1 MNPTDPISISISHTP
16 RRRGLRK
23 PKIIRENPGLMITT
37 VITILLLFT
46 VFVTPVFAATKLD
59 DLSSR
64 STFSVMCDKTTTT
77 IDNGIYCVSVQ
88 DVTGRYGEGTYT
100 IATSARHPVP
110 DTNVFY
116 GGVDQNPGS
125 TYLTV
130 RVYNTSKEYVSTT
143 SGPIQSP
150 GYTLVALD
158 TCSPVTTQND
168 NSVYTTW
175 ATQEG
180 LLINQ
185 TIAVEGTTLE
195 DSMVRVTTSITNN
208 NADARRVGIRYVWD
222 MMMDDED
229 GSWFAERLPDEDWI
243 DTECEWVSPT
253 FRRYAATNDPNRSIF
268 IVWGNLTG
276 FALTPPPTT
285 PDLLQFAEWEGVFD
299 HAFDYTPTGQTLA
312 GPGADSAI
320 AYYWGHD
327 GANAITIESG
337 ESVSVTQ
344 YLHVTPPPPRD
355 VPALI
360 PIGIAAL
367 AGLLVFIGAGVIV
380 RGRQSN

>member
-1 MNPTDPISISISHTP
+1 
-16 RRRGLRK
+16 
-23 PKIIRENPGLMITT
+23 MITT
-37 VITILLLFT
+37 VITVLLLFT
-46 VFVTPVFAATKLD
+46 AFVTPVFAATKLA
-59 DLSSR
+59 DLSSGGMIAA
-64 STFSVMCDKTTTT
+64 TVVGKCTAD
-77 IDNGIYCVSVQ
+77 IDNGIYRVSVQ
-88 DVTGRYGEGTYT
+88 DVAGRGTYT
-100 IATSARHPVP
+100 IATSTGHPVP
-110 DTNVFY
+110 NKNVFY
-116 GGVDQNPGS
+116 GGVDQEPWS

-143 SGPIQSP
+143 SGPVPSSE
-150 GYTLVALD
+150 YTLVSLD

-175 ATQEG
+175 VTQEG

-185 TIAVEGTTLE
+185 TIAVEGTTLA

-208 NADARRVGIRYVWD
+208 DATTSYRVGIRYVWD
-222 MMMDDED
+222 IMIGDED
-229 GSWFAERLPDEDWI
+229 GSWFAGRLPDANWTG
-243 DTECEWVSPT
+243 TECGWAPPT
-253 FRRYAATNDPNRSIF
+253 FRRYAATNDPDRPIF
-268 IVWGNLTG
+268 TLVGTSKPIG
-276 FALTPPPTT
+276 ALSPSPTT
-285 PDLLQFAEWEGVFD
+285 PDLLQFAEWKGVFN

-320 AYYWGHD
+320 AYYWGHNE
-327 GANAITIESG
+327 ANAITLRPG

-355 VPALI
+355 VPTLI

-380 RGRQSN
+380 RGRRSE